1 MDRKAELSTNALAA
15 LLVVAILVSVGGT
28 FVSLS
33 KLRADSISSITGA
46 ATSGTG
52 TTTATVTNVTAIT
65 IHQSPVAFGSIGAG
79 SKDDTT
85 DGSPVPFQ
93 VNNTGNVPVNVT
105 INASALF
112 AAGSRNTSSYR
123 FSCGADEGSN
133 CPTGSAT
140 AVTDMPTAND
150 TLLNRTAIY
159 DLPVADGNDSREVEI
174 YLSVPSDEPGG
185 AKTSTVTFQ
194 AAQI

>member
-52 TTTATVTNVTAIT
+52 TTTATITNITAIT
-65 IHQSPVAFGSIGAG
+65 IHQSPVAFGSIAAGAQD
-79 SKDDTT
+79 STT
-85 DGSPVPFQ
+85 DNSPVPFQ
-93 VNNTGNVPVNVT
+93 VNNTGNVPINLT
-105 INASALF
+105 INATTIFTSANVN
-112 AAGSRNTSSYR
+112 GSSYQ
-123 FSCGADEGSN
+123 FSCGADEGAN

-140 AVTDMPTAND
+140 SVTDMPTANN
-150 TLLNRTAIY
+150 TNLNRTAIY
-159 DLPVADGNDSREVEI
+159 DLPSGDNNDSREVEI
-174 YLSVPSDEPGG
+174 YISVPSDEPGG
-185 AKTSTVTFQ
+185 AKTSIATFQ
-194 AAQI
+194 AAQV